1 VRKDVEFVWLE
12 RVEEATA
19 QAFGTAPDATPLVA
33 TGT

>member
-1 VRKDVEFVWLE
+1 VSFVWLE

-19 QAFGTAPDATPLVA
+19 QAFSAPPNVAPLGA

>member
-1 VRKDVEFVWLE
+1 VRRDVEFVWLE

-19 QAFGTAPDATPLVA
+19 QAFGAPPNVAPLGA